1 MDPPMHR
8 FALAMLFAV
17 LVPTLVAVP
26 VRALDLEFL
35 GESNLAAGLVFEDSV
50 VGGLSALDFDP
61 ASGRYAA
68 IADRAPQGASRFYAL
83 DIGTGATGFTRAAP
97 VAVTLLRQADGQPF
111 DGMDVDPEGLRR
123 SAQGSWFWS
132 SEGVADAGIA
142 PFVREMA
149 DDGSFVRD
157 FALPAKYRPAPGR
170 GVRMNLGFESLTL
183 TPDKRMLFTATEN
196 ALAQDGPVASLAAG
210 SPARILRFDVATGK
224 PTGEFV
230 YPTGP
235 VAAAAAVSGGLAVN
249 GLTELLALSD
259 TRFIALERSFSAGVG
274 HAVMLFLVDL
284 DGATD
289 VLAHDSLAGVAY
301 RPVTKTLLLDLA
313 TLGITLYNLEGLTFG
328 PPLADGRR
336 TLLILGDNNYT
347 PGEASQLLLF
357 AVR

>member
-1 MDPPMHR
+1 R
-8 FALAMLFAV
+8 SLAILLAV
-17 LVPTLVAVP
+17 LGAAHVVA
-26 VRALDLEFL
+26 ALPPPIRIDFI
-35 GESNLAAGLVFEDSV
+35 GESSLAAGLVFDGSV
-50 VGGLSALDFDP
+50 VGGLSALDYDP

-68 IADRAPQGASRFYAL
+68 IADRAPQGASRFYGL
-83 DIGTGATGFTRAAP
+83 DIGAGPTGFTRAAP
-97 VAVTLLRQADGQPF
+97 ITMMRLRQPDGQPF

-132 SEGVADAGIA
+132 SEGVADVGIA

-157 FALPAKYRPAPGR
+157 FDVPAKYRPAPGR

-183 TPDKRMLFTATEN
+183 THDKRTLFAATEN

-210 SPARILRFDVATGK
+210 SPARILRLDVATGK
-224 PTGEFV
+224 ATGEFV
-230 YPTGP
+230 YLTDR
-235 VAAAAAVSGGLAVN
+235 VAAAAAEPGGLAVN

-259 TRFIALERSFSAGVG
+259 TQFVALERSFSAGVG
-274 HAVMLFLVDL
+274 HAIKLYLVDL

-289 VLAHDSLAGVAY
+289 VHAADSLAGLSY
-301 RPVTKTLLLDLA
+301 RAATKTLLLDLG
-313 TLGITLYNLEGLTFG
+313 TLGIPLYNLEGLTFG

-336 TLLILGDNNYT
+336 TLIVLGDNNYT